1 MKIMKYI
8 IESFYEDAKV
18 TVETNDVEVAVLEVV
33 LNDERGIHAH
43 CIDGETGEIL
53 VIVNCPDGRDNYVT
67 QQFAR
72 MTLYTLMA
80 QFWG

>member
-18 TVETNDVEVAVLEVV
+18 TVETNDVEVAVLEIT

-43 CIDGETGEIL
+43 CVDGETGEIL
-53 VIVNCPDGRDNYVT
+53 VIVNCPGGSENYVT

-72 MTLYTLMA
+72 MALYAIMA
-80 QFWG
+80 QYWG